1 MKVEIIIPEDPKMI
15 RQRSAFTL
23 IELLVVI
30 AIIAILIGL
39 LLPAV
44 QKVREAA
51 ARMKCQNHL
60 KQIGLALHNYE
71 GTNGTFPPGLPIFFR
86 AFSPHAQLM
95 PYVEGDNTFRLLDF
109 NRSPVPT
116 TIPVVDDGS
125 ANLAAARVKVPIF
138 HCPSDKETIPGSTF
152 SGTNYVACSG
162 TGTINQG
169 WLDNGDGVF
178 RQTTPRRITDI
189 TDGTSNTVA
198 FSETI
203 KGGSTTAGLA
213 DPREYY
219 KQIPLRF
226 FPPYLDAAA
235 CSSSSTWVGNRGER
249 WTTGRYGDAG
259 IYNHF
264 YTPNSATPDCVNSV
278 GGAGWTAARSRHTGG
293 VNAMLCDGSVRFV
306 RDSISASTW
315 FAVATIV
322 GGEVPGNDW

>member
-1 MKVEIIIPEDPKMI
+1 MKRRP
-15 RQRSAFTL
+15 AFTL

-51 ARMKCQNHL
+51 ARAKCQNNL
-60 KQIGLALHNYE
+60 KQLGLAMHNYE
-71 GTNGTFPPGLPIFFR
+71 GALSTFPPGLPIFFR

-95 PYVEGDNTFRLLDF
+95 PHVEGDNTFRLIDF
-109 NRSPVPT
+109 TRSPVPT
-116 TIPVVDDGS
+116 TIPVFDDGS
-125 ANLAAARVKVPIF
+125 ANLAPARIRVPLF
-138 HCPSDKETIPGSTF
+138 LCPSDKDSIPNSQF
-152 SGTNYVACSG
+152 SGTNYVACTG
-162 TGTINQG
+162 TGLVNQG

-178 RQTTPRRITDI
+178 KQTTPRRVTDI

-203 KGGSTTAGLA
+203 KGGNATGTGT
-213 DPREYY
+213 DPREFY

-226 FPPYLDAAA
+226 FPPYLDAGA

-259 IYNHF
+259 LYNHF
-264 YTPNSATPDCVNSV
+264 YTPNSTSPDCVNSV
-278 GGAGWTAARSRHTGG
+278 GGAGWTAARSRHSGG
-293 VNAMLCDGSVRFV
+293 VNALMCDGSIRFV
-306 RDSISASTW
+306 RDSISAQTW
-315 FAVATIV
+315 YAVATIT
-322 GGEVPGNDW
+322 GGEVISSDW

>member
-1 MKVEIIIPEDPKMI
+1 MPRRRP
-15 RQRSAFTL
+15 AFTL

-51 ARMKCQNHL
+51 ARMKCGNNL

-71 GTNGTFPPGLPIFFR
+71 GTNQSFPPGLPIFYR
-86 AFSPHAQLM
+86 AFSPQAQLM
-95 PYVEGDNTFRLLDF
+95 PYVEGDNTYKLIDF
-109 NRSPVPT
+109 SRSPVPT
-116 TIPVVDDGS
+116 TIPVADDGS
-125 ANLAAARVKVPIF
+125 ANLAPARVRVPLF
-138 HCPSDKETIPGSTF
+138 HCPSDKDAVPGSRF

-162 TGTINQG
+162 TGRINQG

-178 RQTTPRRITDI
+178 KQTTPRRIGDI

-203 KGGSTTAGLA
+203 LGGSATGGGT

-226 FPPYLDAAA
+226 FPPYLDATA
-235 CSSSSTWVGNRGER
+235 CSSSTTWMGNRGER
-249 WTTGRYGDAG
+249 WTTGRYGDGG
-259 IYNHF
+259 IHNHA
-264 YTPNSATPDCVNSV
+264 YIPNSLTPDCVNSV

-293 VNAMLCDGSVRFV
+293 VNTLLCDGSVRFV
-306 RDSISASTW
+306 RESVSATTW
-315 FAVATIV
+315 FAVATIS
-322 GGEVPGNDW
+322 GGEVLSNDW